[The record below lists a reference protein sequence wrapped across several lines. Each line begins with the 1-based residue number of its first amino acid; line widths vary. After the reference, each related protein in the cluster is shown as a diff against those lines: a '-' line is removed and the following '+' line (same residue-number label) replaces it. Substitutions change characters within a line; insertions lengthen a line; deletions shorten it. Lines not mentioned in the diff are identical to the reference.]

1 MIESGHI
8 ACDIFAFNTNNLS
21 SVNEQKILRILFKI
35 LHLSKKQV
43 AMTCIIQKKCT
54 FNMSNI
60 ISKSTAKFV
69 KYLIR
74 ESFCAS

>member
-21 SVNEQKILRILFKI
+21 SVNEQKILPILFKI

-43 AMTCIIQKKCT
+43 AMICNNTKEMYFQH
-54 FNMSNI
+54 
-60 ISKSTAKFV
+60 V
-69 KYLIR
+69 KYNFQKYSKVCKILD
-74 ESFCAS
+74 